1 MDDLWTLESLA
12 ALFTLTGLEIVLG
25 IDNIVVLAVVSGRL
39 PVSQRSKAQRVG
51 LSLAM
56 IMRIVL
62 LLSISLIVRMQ
73 QPLFT
78 LWGRGFNLR
87 DMVLLFGGLFLVWKS
102 VREIH
107 EKTEQKPESTLAVRE
122 VSGFRGAIV
131 QIILLDMV
139 FSIDSVITA
148 VGMSQQIPIM
158 VAAVVLAVLV
168 MMFFASPV
176 TGFVNRHP
184 SIHML
189 ALAFLLLIGVM
200 LVSEGLGKHIEK
212 GYIYF
217 AMAFSLL
224 VEMLN
229 IRERRV
235 RRSGAAS

>member
-1 MDDLWTLESLA
+1 MDGLWSFESLA

-25 IDNIVVLAVVSGRL
+25 IDNIVVLALISGRL
-39 PVSQRSKAQRVG
+39 PREQRAKAQRVG

-56 IMRIVL
+56 IMRILL
-62 LLSISLIVRMQ
+62 LLSISLIVRMKA
-73 QPLFT
+73 PLFT
-78 LWGRGFNLR
+78 ILDHPFNLR
-87 DMVLLFGGLFLVWKS
+87 DVVLLLGGLFLVWKS
-102 VREIH
+102 VTEIH
-107 EKTEQKPESTLAVRE
+107 EKMDQPDGKEHSFRE
-122 VSGFRGAIV
+122 VPGFAGAIV
-131 QIILLDMV
+131 QIILLDIV

-158 VAAVVLAVLV
+158 VAAVVLAVMV
-168 MMFFASPV
+168 MMFFAPPV
-176 TGFVNRHP
+176 TAFVNRHP

-189 ALAFLLLIGVM
+189 ALAFLLLIGIM

-229 IRERRV
+229 IRERHV
-235 RRSGAAS
+235 RKPDAAS